1 MELYKKKINIER
13 KKIRDNE
20 KKENEYTLK
29 NNNLNLSS
37 ETKKNIKKK
46 SIKYVIQIGK
56 NRRVSNTSSS
66 YDIKPHYG
74 RMINPKILN
83 DGDSR
88 YIKTF
93 TNTDNSSPN
102 KSFQIIDSVS
112 NNNKYISINDYSP
125 MTYIDINNINPTKRN
140 FKTIETDSSNKKKNS
155 YKNLS
160 FILNVNTEK
169 SQNEISSIYNEGY
182 NKYPDSKIMNRNSRV
197 LKERYEISS
206 GKEKRNRNIHAMPRI
221 RKNNVSIQNYKIKIN
236 EENEVIDLIKEIE
249 ELQTI
254 IKNLKKDNY
263 NKNKEINILKNE
275 LDNFE
280 EKRTKKIDDIFRE
293 SDNTSKLKNEY
304 FKLLQDYDNNIND
317 FNQLKDNYNE
327 MVDEFNSLK
336 TEKIKLVNNNLKLKT
351 DYNNL
356 KNEVNKTVDDYNK
369 IVDDYNRLDKENKKL
384 KNNYEKIRMREMKSE
399 DKKEE
404 DFNKLIEDYNQL
416 KEEYDKLKEVNNKIN
431 LIYQKM
437 KIMRD
442 YMKDTTTLK
451 MKMNY

>member
-20 KKENEYTLK
+20 KKENVYILK
-29 NNNLNLSS
+29 NNKLNLSS
-37 ETKKNIKKK
+37 ETKKNIKRK

-56 NRRVSNTSSS
+56 NRRITNTSSS

-74 RMINPKILN
+74 RIINQKIIN

-88 YIKTF
+88 FIKTF
-93 TNTDNSSPN
+93 INSDNSSPN
-102 KSFQIIDSVS
+102 KSYQMVDSIS

-125 MTYIDINNINPTKRN
+125 MTYIDINNINPTKRK
-140 FKTIETDSSNKKKNS
+140 FKTIETDSSNKKKKS

-160 FILNVNTEK
+160 FVLNINTEE
-169 SQNEISSIYNEGY
+169 SQNEISSIYSEGY
-182 NKYPDSKIMNRNSRV
+182 NKYSDSKITKRISSV
-197 LKERYEISS
+197 LKERYEKILR
-206 GKEKRNRNIHAMPRI
+206 KEKRNRTIHAMPRI
-221 RKNNVSIQNYKIKIN
+221 RKNNVSIQKYKIKKN
-236 EENEVIDLIKEIE
+236 EDNDTIELIKEIE

-280 EKRTKKIDDIFRE
+280 EKRTKQLDNIFRE

-317 FNQLKDNYNE
+317 FNKLKDNYNE

-336 TEKIKLVNNNLKLKT
+336 TEKIKLFNNNLKLKT
-351 DYNNL
+351 DFNNL
-356 KNEVNKTVDDYNK
+356 KNEVNKTVDEYNN

-384 KNNYEKIRMREMKSE
+384 RI
-399 DKKEE
+399 
-404 DFNKLIEDYNQL
+404 
-416 KEEYDKLKEVNNKIN
+416 
-431 LIYQKM
+431 
-437 KIMRD
+437 IMRR
-442 YMKDTTTLK
+442 
-451 MKMNY
+451 